1 MTDRIKEIIS
11 KFFDTQ
17 ANFAKYLGISR
28 QSVFRY
34 INGDNQLTIQTLI
47 KLANDYNISPN
58 WLLLGQGNMLL
69 SDNDKTNNNDIISQ
83 LQSQIATLQ
92 ADNNKLQA
100 QVEVL
105 KSLIQANNK

>member
-17 ANFAKYLGISR
+17 ANFAKYLGVSR

-47 KLANDYNISPN
+47 KLANDYDINPT
-58 WLLLGQGNMLL
+58 WLLLGKGNMLL
-69 SDNDKTNNNDIISQ
+69 SDADTSSTSQQ
-83 LQSQIATLQ
+83 LQALQ
-92 ADNNKLQA
+92 EENKKLQA
-100 QVEVL
+100 QVELL
-105 KSLIQANNK
+105 KELLQANSKLS

>member
-47 KLANDYNISPN
+47 KLANDYNINPT

-69 SDNDKTNNNDIISQ
+69 SDNDSINNDELIKQ
-83 LQSQIATLQ
+83 LQEKINQLEIE
-92 ADNNKLQA
+92 NNL
-100 QVEVL
+100 L
-105 KSLIQANNK
+105 KELVKK

>member
-34 INGDNQLTIQTLI
+34 INGDNQLTIQTLV
-47 KLANDYNISPN
+47 KLANDYNINPT
-58 WLLLGQGNMLL
+58 WLLLGKGNMLL
-69 SDNDKTNNNDIISQ
+69 SDNDNINNNEIIQQ
-83 LQSQIATLQ
+83 LQDRLKELEIE
-92 ADNNKLQA
+92 NK
-100 QVEVL
+100 VL
-105 KSLIQANNK
+105 KELVKK

>member
-47 KLANDYNISPN
+47 KLANDYNINPT
-58 WLLLGQGNMLL
+58 WLLLGKGNMLL
-69 SDNDKTNNNDIISQ
+69 SDNDSINNDELIKQ
-83 LQSQIATLQ
+83 LQEKINQLEIE
-92 ADNNKLQA
+92 NNL
-100 QVEVL
+100 L
-105 KSLIQANNK
+105 KELIKK

>member
-34 INGDNQLTIQTLI
+34 INGNNQLTIQTLI
-47 KLANDYNISPN
+47 KLANDYNINPT

-69 SDNDKTNNNDIISQ
+69 SDNDSINNDELVKQ
-83 LQSQIATLQ
+83 LQEKINQLEIE
-92 ADNNKLQA
+92 NKL
-100 QVEVL
+100 L
-105 KSLIQANNK
+105 KELIKK

>member
-47 KLANDYNISPN
+47 KLANDYNINPT

-69 SDNDKTNNNDIISQ
+69 SDNDKISSSQQ
-83 LQSQIATLQ
+83 LQALQ
-92 ADNNKLQA
+92 EENKKLQA

-105 KSLIQANNK
+105 KELLQSNSKLS